1 MSDQNLPSMPLSN
14 TAPVIAD
21 LDGEFSSRGTEEI
34 RLDDNARPATLS
46 DDGLLKTLEVFI
58 VNGAPAVESMFRI
71 GNVMTSGYGIWMTN
85 GMQLGSEVQVKIGS
99 SGWITIGTVT
109 STDQGAGGFTVT
121 FNDAATPERVTLVLQ
136 NLLYRRADDTPHASV
151 EVEVKVTDVG
161 DLAST
166 ATINI
171 ISDQYDPNPHIVGL
185 HGDAIVTDGLDW
197 AYLDVG
203 TVSTVVD
210 DGHLTKLEV
219 IVANAEEASKSIFK
233 FTEFSESGDGYG
245 IVLTNGM
252 NSGSEIYVKLPG
264 GVLTEIG
271 TIMGTGG
278 GNGGLTVALNGLATP
293 ERVSL
298 LLQRLAYKRT
308 DDETYAPFEVQIKL
322 TDHTN
327 LTANARV
334 TVSSPDD
341 PVSAP
346 VIHNLDRDVVEA
358 GANQTILLD
367 FGQNAEVID
376 LDGDL
381 AYLVVYTW
389 DQASTDVLGIQATE
403 ANGIA
408 LVGREI
414 RIDGNHI
421 GTISDDS
428 DETSIEIDFTDAATP
443 ELVQRLIQALT
454 FTTTSTDAGTRKQIS
469 IFLGDR
475 HPYHYP
481 AEANVDVVITAP
493 NVRVLTTGAD
503 SPTGTDGDDL
513 FLARNIDLTAG
524 DEIVGGSGND
534 TLRLEFYGDDNVFD
548 LSQITMTGIETIQG
562 SSLMDRIVL
571 SDGQL
576 GDIEKIDG
584 AGSDYNLLVL
594 KGTNI
599 DLTGKTVANFR
610 EIRLETAEAVVT
622 TDNEDLAKKIFAHP
636 NQTDTLVLTSG
647 DLDATE
653 RLTLHRQGIETIT
666 AYTDGVLTTTT
677 HGAPV
682 ITGFGGDS
690 VVGTGNDPV
699 LLDAGTA
706 ATVSADD
713 TLTWLQIYVTT
724 RTDEN
729 DILGI
734 AAVNGITVSGSTI
747 LLDGSPIAEIRLLST
762 GQHLKIDIAAGG
774 DTAGNVEKIVQALT
788 YRHATG
794 TLDRDLEIKI
804 DLYDIGGRRASHTVT
819 VEAPDDPPPNA
830 APVLSNL
837 HLDVVKA
844 APNETVFLDRGSDA
858 TVADADNNLASLDV
872 YIWNAAASD
881 LLGIHTSAENGISV
895 EDGEIRIDGDLIGT
909 INSSSTASHLLID
922 LAADALPPLVQR
934 LVRALTYTST
944 TSDPAAI
951 TRKAIDIYLYDQ
963 DGDDQLAYVDVVV
976 GPASA
981 HVLTTGADTLTGTGA
996 DDTFVTR
1003 NWDLT
1008 PGDSITGGG
1017 GSDTL
1022 RLDEGGTFDLRQV
1035 TLIDIE
1041 SIMGEENEAETIL
1054 ISAGQLAGIDTIGG
1068 GGGIGY
1074 DDLFIF
1080 GTNIDLIGKS
1090 ITDIDYI
1097 GLKSDG
1103 AVITVDSKELAMK
1116 VHGRFTQGDKLILTS
1131 GTLSAAER
1139 LTLHRQGIE
1148 TVEDAS
1154 GGPPT
1159 THVAPVVTNLG
1170 GDEVTYTGN
1179 DPVFLDAGAN
1189 ATVADDDATDD
1200 GGGLWELKAYVTT
1213 RVSSDDILGVAEVNG
1228 ITISESGSIIIGEE
1242 SVGSVDT
1249 SYSGAIRI
1257 YISPFTS
1264 AAQVEQ
1270 IVRAL
1275 TYRHATGALDQDLD
1289 IKIDLKDVGGRTTSH
1304 TVTVAASGDPNPP
1317 TGAPVIANLDGDI
1330 TFSAGTDWVY
1340 LDAGTL
1346 ASASDNGRFTKLEIR
1361 LGNGANDP
1369 ASLFGIGTSDG
1380 VLLSEELRQ
1389 HSIITVDGV
1398 DIGEIVGTNQGVSS
1412 LHIEFNSEAT
1422 PARVSKL
1429 LQELTYKR
1437 SDNTAHN
1444 PVAVEIKLTDDDGLT
1459 DSATVTVKSATPPP
1473 PPNAAPTDLSLTTTQ
1488 VQENAAAGTVVGT
1501 FAARD
1506 SNAGDSFTYTLLDDA
1521 GGRFAVQGD
1530 KLVVKSGDL
1539 LDFEQKVFHDVR
1551 VRVTDSGG
1559 LSLDKTLTISLAD
1572 MVDTFMGTSAKNRLT
1587 GTAGDDLIN
1596 GRGGKDTLSGLTGRD
1611 KFVFD
1616 APVKKGQFSFVTDF
1630 KPADDQLVFKAS
1642 IFKNKQIKKDKAL
1655 PKKFFS
1661 LDKPKDGN
1669 DFFTYNK
1676 KNGIVT
1682 YDSDGIGGK
1691 KGLEIVKVKPGTK
1704 LTAADFEFI

>member
-414 RIDGNHI
+414 RIDGDHI

-428 DETSIEIDFTDAATP
+428 DGTSIEIDFTDAATP

-475 HPYHYP
+475 HPYHSP

-503 SPTGTDGDDL
+503 SLTGTDGDDL

-524 DEIVGGSGND
+524 DEIVGSSGND
-534 TLRLEFYGDDNVFD
+534 TLRLEFYDNTSFD
-548 LSQITMTGIETIQG
+548 LMRISMSGIETIQG
-562 SSLMDRIVL
+562 SHQEDQVVISA
-571 SDGQL
+571 GQL
-576 GDIEKIDG
+576 TDVRAIDG
-584 AGSDYNLLVL
+584 GAGAYNHLSIG
-594 KGTNI
+594 GTMI
-599 DLTGKTVANFR
+599 DLTAKTLTN
-610 EIRLETAEAVVT
+610 ISM
-622 TDNEDLAKKIFAHP
+622 I
-636 NQTDTLVLTSG
+636 TLTSDGATISVDSKDYAMKVSGFISQGDKLILTSG
-647 DLDATE
+647 RLDEAE
-653 RLTLHRQGIETIT
+653 RLALHRQGIETIT
-666 AYTDGVLTTTT
+666 ADNTEGVLTTTT
-677 HGAPV
+677 HDAPV
-682 ITGFGGDS
+682 VTNLSGDRAVS
-690 VVGTGNDPV
+690 SGDDPI
-699 LLDAGTA
+699 LLDAGTN
-706 ATVSADD
+706 ATVSDD
-713 TLTWLQIYVTT
+713 DGKFAWLEVYVAN
-724 RTDEN
+724 RTDN
-729 DILGI
+729 SDFIGI
-734 AAVNGITVSGSTI
+734 AALNGVAVNGYGVFVDGEQIGYIDNPLNRASQLAVAFFGSATE
-747 LLDGSPIAEIRLLST
+747 A
-762 GQHLKIDIAAGG
+762 Q
-774 DTAGNVEKIVQALT
+774 VQKLIQVLT

-794 TLDRDLEIKI
+794 PLDQDLEIKI
-804 DLYDIGGRRASHTVT
+804 DLTDIGGRTSSQTVT
-819 VEAPDDPPPNA
+819 VAAAEEPPPNA
-830 APVLSNL
+830 APVIADLDGDQVFSAGTDWVYLDNAVPALASVTDDGSMTKLQLIVANAAEAANSVFKITEFPENVDGYELALTDGMNDGSEIYVKLPGDILTKIGVIDGTNGGAGGLVVALHGFATPERVKVLLQHLSYKRTDEATHAPVAIQVKLTDDDNL
-837 HLDVVKA
+837 
-844 APNETVFLDRGSDA
+844 TTTA
-858 TVADADNNLASLDV
+858 TVTV
-872 YIWNAAASD
+872 K
-881 LLGIHTSAENGISV
+881 T
-895 EDGEIRIDGDLIGT
+895 
-909 INSSSTASHLLID
+909 
-922 LAADALPPLVQR
+922 PPL
-934 LVRALTYTST
+934 T
-944 TSDPAAI
+944 
-951 TRKAIDIYLYDQ
+951 ID
-963 DGDDQLAYVDVVV
+963 
-976 GPASA
+976 
-981 HVLTTGADTLTGTGA
+981 
-996 DDTFVTR
+996 
-1003 NWDLT
+1003 
-1008 PGDSITGGG
+1008 
-1017 GSDTL
+1017 
-1022 RLDEGGTFDLRQV
+1022 
-1035 TLIDIE
+1035 
-1041 SIMGEENEAETIL
+1041 
-1054 ISAGQLAGIDTIGG
+1054 
-1068 GGGIGY
+1068 
-1074 DDLFIF
+1074 
-1080 GTNIDLIGKS
+1080 
-1090 ITDIDYI
+1090 
-1097 GLKSDG
+1097 
-1103 AVITVDSKELAMK
+1103 
-1116 VHGRFTQGDKLILTS
+1116 
-1131 GTLSAAER
+1131 
-1139 LTLHRQGIE
+1139 
-1148 TVEDAS
+1148 
-1154 GGPPT
+1154 
-1159 THVAPVVTNLG
+1159 NLG
-1170 GDEVTYTGN
+1170 GDRVVSNGN
-1179 DPVFLDAGAN
+1179 TPVYLDAGIAAHVAADN
-1189 ATVADDDATDD
+1189 GFGWLSVDIETRTDADDTIGIAN
-1200 GGGLWELKAYVTT
+1200 LN
-1213 RVSSDDILGVAEVNG
+1213 GVVVNG
-1228 ITISESGSIIIGEE
+1228 TSIYVDEEEIGYLA
-1242 SVGSVDT
+1242 SANTWSLQVGLYETAT
-1249 SYSGAIRI
+1249 SSRVAKL
-1257 YISPFTS
+1257 
-1264 AAQVEQ
+1264 VH
-1270 IVRAL
+1270 AL
-1275 TYRHATGALDQDLD
+1275 TYQRTAGSLDQDLA
-1289 IKIDLKDVGGRTTSH
+1289 IKIRLFDSEGYSVSRTVS
-1304 TVTVAASGDPNPP
+1304 VQAPDNPNPP
-1317 TGAPVIANLDGDI
+1317 TGAPVITNLDGDI

-1473 PPNAAPTDLSLTTTQ
+1473 PPNAAPTDLSLNASL

-1572 MVDTFMGTSAKNRLT
+1572 MIDTFMGTSAKNRLT